1 MSSFIIIDKILS
13 KGNLEVISSSLKF
26 QNRLLPKLTTC
37 VFLFLF
43 KREKRR
49 YHDDMNGAF
58 KFLIIGA
65 LEILSSN
72 TSLKYLFATNYPLL
86 KINHQ
91 RIFIFLSKLFHIQE
105 YMFSSRNQI
114 LYNLAI
120 NIDELDLNPDSVFSR
135 LIRIRTIIKN
145 NIYYNL
151 SYLFIYIPIYLYIFI
166 PSI

>member
-1 MSSFIIIDKILS
+1 MALQFFSVFKIHVNKSLKEQQVRFKIEDGRDWMSSFIIIDKILS

-26 QNRLLPKLTTC
+26 QNRLLPKLTTW

-58 KFLIIGA
+58 KFSIIGA

-91 RIFIFLSKLFHIQE
+91 RIFIFLNKLFHI
-105 YMFSSRNQI
+105 
-114 LYNLAI
+114 
-120 NIDELDLNPDSVFSR
+120 
-135 LIRIRTIIKN
+135 
-145 NIYYNL
+145 
-151 SYLFIYIPIYLYIFI
+151 
-166 PSI
+166 

>member
-1 MSSFIIIDKILS
+1 LALQFFSVFKIHVNKSLKEQQVRFKIEDGRDWMSSFIIIDKILS

-26 QNRLLPKLTTC
+26 QNRLLSKLTTW

-58 KFLIIGA
+58 KFSIIGA

-91 RIFIFLSKLFHIQE
+91 RIFIFLNKLFHI
-105 YMFSSRNQI
+105 
-114 LYNLAI
+114 
-120 NIDELDLNPDSVFSR
+120 
-135 LIRIRTIIKN
+135 
-145 NIYYNL
+145 
-151 SYLFIYIPIYLYIFI
+151 
-166 PSI
+166 

>member
-1 MSSFIIIDKILS
+1 LALQFFSVFKIHVNKSLKEQQVRFKIEDGRDWMSSFIIIDKILS

-26 QNRLLPKLTTC
+26 QNRLLPKLTTW

-58 KFLIIGA
+58 KFSIIGA

-91 RIFIFLSKLFHIQE
+91 RIFIFLNKLFHI
-105 YMFSSRNQI
+105 
-114 LYNLAI
+114 
-120 NIDELDLNPDSVFSR
+120 
-135 LIRIRTIIKN
+135 
-145 NIYYNL
+145 
-151 SYLFIYIPIYLYIFI
+151 
-166 PSI
+166 